1 MSVLDRVLGRIKLFV
16 GVRAGDPAMTR
27 QGELDL
33 ALDRAERE
41 RDDSRVED
49 LRREREGGSLDET
62 RTRHELEAQAA
73 ELGIPVREE
82 MTKREL
88 AEAIEAEA

>member
-1 MSVLDRVLGRIKLFV
+1 MSVLDRVLGRIKLFT
-16 GVRAGDPAMTR
+16 GGRTGDPAMAR

-33 ALDRAERE
+33 ALDQAERDQDDTRVADLSRE
-41 RDDSRVED
+41 RD
-49 LRREREGGSLDET
+49 GGSLDET

>member
-1 MSVLDRVLGRIKLFV
+1 MSVLDRLLGRLKLFT
-16 GVRAGDPAMTR
+16 GTRTGDPAMAR

-33 ALDRAERE
+33 ALDQAQQDGNEGRL
-41 RDDSRVED
+41 DD

-62 RTRHELEAQAA
+62 RTRQELEAQAA
-73 ELGIPVREE
+73 ELGIPVRQD
-82 MTKREL
+82 MTKRDL